1 MVELVVGFI
10 KELDVWFPK
19 QLALDVMGVFYFQHW
34 LQAYAYSTFPQHLEV
49 LKALYYTPRPC
60 GVAVDG
66 KSTLMVLVILLA

>member
-1 MVELVVGFI
+1 
-10 KELDVWFPK
+10 
-19 QLALDVMGVFYFQHW
+19 